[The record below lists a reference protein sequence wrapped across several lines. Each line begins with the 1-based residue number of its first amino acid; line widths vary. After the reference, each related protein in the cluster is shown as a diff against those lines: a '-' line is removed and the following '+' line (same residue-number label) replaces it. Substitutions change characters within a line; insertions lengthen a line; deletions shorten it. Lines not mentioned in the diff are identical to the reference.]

1 MVMELKELLKFIEL
15 QDGRL
20 KRYYN
25 IDNDKQ
31 ILARAV
37 KLAEEVGELS
47 NEVLANISLQRKDKL
62 ESHSKD
68 NLKCE
73 FADVIITAMLLA
85 KAMDVDIESAI
96 DIEVAKLNK
105 KYEKV

>member
-1 MVMELKELLKFIEL
+1 MELKELLKFIEL

-25 IDNDKQ
+25 IDKDKQ

-47 NEVLANISLQRKDKL
+47 NEVLAHSSLQSKDKL
-62 ESHSKD
+62 EKID
-68 NLKCE
+68 KTNLSVE
-73 FADVIITAMLLA
+73 FADVIITTLLLA

-96 DIEVAKLNK
+96 DNKVAKLNK
-105 KYEKV
+105 KYGKV